1 MKSEQDFDN
10 KTPKSKFK
18 SVLKK
23 FEDKV
28 NDDKKID
35 EHEVTDDARNPKN
48 PKNSDKL
55 KINLVNNFKSLGESW
70 KGRFME
76 TQLPSSVR
84 KKRKSAAACAR
95 GGQYVDKIRPS
106 DMSGSENGFQK
117 RKNEKRKCNLI
128 EENVKIS
135 DYFSPGKLPKLTNF
149 NFSSRLGSDPGMGGQ
164 CDGCWTE
171 KEKGFLE
178 KK

>member
-1 MKSEQDFDN
+1 MKLEQDIDN

-28 NDDKKID
+28 NDERKI
-35 EHEVTDDARNPKN
+35 EENEVTEDARNPE
-48 PKNSDKL
+48 NSDKL
-55 KINLVNNFKSLGESW
+55 RINLVNNFKSLGESW

-95 GGQYVDKIRPS
+95 AGVSMLTKLGQVTCQ
-106 DMSGSENGFQK
+106 GQK
-117 RKNEKRKCNLI
+117 MDFRNEKMKR
-128 EENVKIS
+128 ENVI
-135 DYFSPGKLPKLTNF
+135 
-149 NFSSRLGSDPGMGGQ
+149 
-164 CDGCWTE
+164 
-171 KEKGFLE
+171 
-178 KK
+178 